1 MPRTKKK
8 GGGGRLIN
16 MESTM
21 RKLQTQLIDPRYHY
35 WLGSGGF
42 AGIRQKLLRID
53 FPVLRQAVEKLP
65 LVNAI
70 INLRVD
76 QILPYTQFTED
87 TNEKGYTL
95 KYLGKGEA
103 DEKRVKL
110 LREFIEQTG
119 FKYDS
124 LREDDFQDYVQM
136 VVRDVY
142 TVDQIATELQYNRVK
157 DICAFWLLDGTTI
170 RRVEENSDFEKGI
183 RFVQQIDDQMYA
195 KYTSDQIIFDY
206 KYKRT
211 DIRYRG
217 FGYSPVEQAID
228 VITTLLFGY
237 NYIRDQLI
245 KDKMPRG
252 FISVMGD
259 VGKPQLDSIRNYW
272 YSAMSGM
279 GGQWNIPILPSGKDG
294 VGMDFKLLAHNN
306 KEMEFHKTIMFVT
319 TMIGAVFGVDV
330 AEMGIKTDDSTSL
343 IGENSYNKVQVSR
356 ERGLRSML
364 MFIQQHVNKIMRK
377 VTKDYRFEFVG
388 IEPEDLDKK
397 SQIRQREIATHKSVD
412 ELREEDDLEPF
423 NEEWSKIPANPT
435 IIQLYLQLKQMEQME
450 QQQAQMGAGGA
461 EGGAPGGNEI
471 MGPGAPGGQEQGAP
485 GAGGENPSQF
495 QGMGAPPMFGKA
507 VSFDS
512 PEGIAAQGYLRKQK
526 LEMLKARLRAEA
538 KRSKT
543 VHFIVE

>member
-1 MPRTKKK
+1 MPRAKKK
-8 GGGGRLIN
+8 TGGRLVSL
-16 MESTM
+16 ESTM
-21 RKLQTQLIDPRYHY
+21 RKLQTQFIDPRYHY

-87 TNEKGYTL
+87 DNEKGYTL
-95 KYLGKGEA
+95 RYLGKGEP
-103 DEKRVKL
+103 DEKRMKL

-136 VVRDVY
+136 IVRDIY
-142 TVDQIATELQYNRVK
+142 TVDQIATELQYNRAK
-157 DICAFWLLDGTTI
+157 QIAAFWLMDGTTI
-170 RRVEENSDFEKGI
+170 RRVEQNSDFEQGI
-183 RFVQQIDDQMYA
+183 RFVQQIDDQIYA
-195 KYTSDQIIFDY
+195 KYTADQLIFDY
-206 KYKRT
+206 KFKRS

-272 YSAMSGM
+272 YAAMSGM

-330 AEMGIKTDDSTSL
+330 AEMGIKTDDSTAM
-343 IGENSYNKVQVSR
+343 IGENSFNKVQVSR
-356 ERGLRSML
+356 ERGLRSIL
-364 MFIQQHVNKIMRK
+364 MFLQQHMGKILRK
-377 VTKDYRFEFVG
+377 ITKDYRMEFVG
-388 IEPEDLDKK
+388 VEPEDLDKK
-397 SQIRQREIATHKSVD
+397 SQIRQREIATHKTVD
-412 ELREEDDLEPF
+412 ELRLEDGLEAY
-423 NEEWSKIPANPT
+423 NEEWSQIPANPT

-450 QQQAQMGAGGA
+450 QQQAMGGGAMGGAPGMPGA
-461 EGGAPGGNEI
+461 EGGGGNEI
-471 MGPGAPGGQEQGAP
+471 MGPGAPGGGAP
-485 GAGGENPSQF
+485 GAGGENPSAMA
-495 QGMGAPPMFGKA
+495 GGEGVNAPAPMFGKA
-507 VSFDS
+507 LSYERRSKMD
-512 PEGIAAQGYLRKQK
+512 L
-526 LEMLKARLRAEA
+526 LKAQLRRVARDRE
-538 KRSKT
+538 KV